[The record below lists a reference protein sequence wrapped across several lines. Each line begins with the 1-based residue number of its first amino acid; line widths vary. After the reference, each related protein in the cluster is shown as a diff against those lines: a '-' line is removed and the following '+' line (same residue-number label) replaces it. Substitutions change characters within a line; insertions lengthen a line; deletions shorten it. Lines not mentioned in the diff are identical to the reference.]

1 MAGVT
6 ACLMPLQYSPTT
18 CAEIKFHG
26 ALIHVRVAPDA
37 LVDCAQVA
45 SRNGK
50 HAFSP
55 RAKNFDCG
63 GCELALLGLT
73 MCPMRSEPP
82 YDFPQGVTAAI
93 FHQTIKFRTI
103 FWARTNVVK
112 MSFAS

>member
-45 SRNGK
+45 TTRTRKTVWTSLASGVQYNGYV
-50 HAFSP
+50 
-55 RAKNFDCG
+55 
-63 GCELALLGLT
+63 E
-73 MCPMRSEPP
+73 
-82 YDFPQGVTAAI
+82 
-93 FHQTIKFRTI
+93 
-103 FWARTNVVK
+103 
-112 MSFAS
+112 